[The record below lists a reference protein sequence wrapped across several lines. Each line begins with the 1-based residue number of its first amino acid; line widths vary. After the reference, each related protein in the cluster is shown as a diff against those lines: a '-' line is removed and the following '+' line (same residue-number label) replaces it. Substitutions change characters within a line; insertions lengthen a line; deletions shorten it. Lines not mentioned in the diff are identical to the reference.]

1 VSQKFT
7 SDSSNNSS
15 SLKFDLPLAGTDL
28 KLDYAG
34 GSLVDVT
41 SYKFESGLCLKTL
54 ASVPGAKLTLK
65 GKVGGDMSVRC
76 ALPPR
81 NLVTGARCESP
92 RHHHVMSF
100 MCRVSWSTST
110 KWPP

>member
-1 VSQKFT
+1 MSQKFT

-76 ALPPR
+76 ALPPW
-81 NLVTGARCESP
+81 NLPITGARRESP
-92 RHHHVMSF
+92 RHHHVIS
-100 MCRVSWSTST
+100 CHSCAG
-110 KWPP
+110 